1 MNIKGVSQLVLKT
14 IQLNR
19 KSGLDSR
26 AINQLV
32 QVTSQFESDIY
43 LTYNGHKV
51 NCKSIMGVLSL
62 AIPNNAEISL
72 EASGSDDREAL
83 RQLIETI
90 ESLA

>member
-1 MNIKGVSQLVLKT
+1 VVLKT

-26 AINQLV
+26 AINKMV

-62 AIPNNAEISL
+62 AIPNHAEISL
-72 EASGSDDREAL
+72 EASGSDDHEAL
-83 RQLIETI
+83 KQLIETI
-90 ESLA
+90 ESLD

>member
-1 MNIKGVSQLVLKT
+1 MVLKT
-14 IQLNR
+14 IQLKRNA
-19 KSGLDSR
+19 GLDSR

-72 EASGSDDREAL
+72 EASGSDDCEAL
-83 RQLIETI
+83 KKIIETI
-90 ESLA
+90 ESFS

>member
-1 MNIKGVSQLVLKT
+1 MVLKT
-14 IQLNR
+14 IRLNR
-19 KSGLDSR
+19 KAGLDSR

-32 QVTSQFESDIY
+32 HVTSQFESDIY

-72 EASGSDDREAL
+72 EASGTDDQEAL
-83 RQLIETI
+83 KQLVETI
-90 ESLA
+90 QTLV

>member
-1 MNIKGVSQLVLKT
+1 MVLKT

-19 KSGLDSR
+19 KAGLDSR
-26 AINQLV
+26 AINKLV

-72 EASGSDDREAL
+72 EATGSDDQEAIK
-83 RQLIETI
+83 QLVETI
-90 ESLA
+90 QTLT

>member
-1 MNIKGVSQLVLKT
+1 MVLKT
-14 IQLNR
+14 IQLKR
-19 KSGLDSR
+19 KAGLDSR

-62 AIPNNAEISL
+62 AIPNNAEICL
-72 EASGSDDREAL
+72 EASGSDDQEAL
-83 RQLIETI
+83 KQLIQTI
-90 ESLA
+90 ETLA

>member
-1 MNIKGVSQLVLKT
+1 MVLKT

-19 KSGLDSR
+19 KAGLDSR

-83 RQLIETI
+83 KQIVETI
-90 ESLA
+90 QSLN

>member
-1 MNIKGVSQLVLKT
+1 MVLKT
-14 IQLNR
+14 IQLKR
-19 KSGLDSR
+19 KAGLDSR

-72 EASGSDDREAL
+72 EASGSDYREAFN
-83 RQLIETI
+83 RLIETI

>member
-1 MNIKGVSQLVLKT
+1 MVLKT
-14 IQLNR
+14 IQL
-19 KSGLDSR
+19 KSNAGLDSR

-32 QVTSQFESDIY
+32 QVSSQFESDIY

-62 AIPNNAEISL
+62 AIPNNAEINL

-83 RQLIETI
+83 KKIIETI
-90 ESLA
+90 ESFS

>member
-1 MNIKGVSQLVLKT
+1 MVLKT

-32 QVTSQFESDIY
+32 QISSQFESDIY

-62 AIPNNAEISL
+62 AIPKNAEISL
-72 EASGSDDREAL
+72 EASGSDDREAIK
-83 RQLIETI
+83 QVIQTIET
-90 ESLA
+90 LD

>member
-1 MNIKGVSQLVLKT
+1 MVLKT
-14 IQLNR
+14 ILLKR
-19 KSGLDSR
+19 KVGLDSR

-51 NCKSIMGVLSL
+51 DCKSIMGVLSL

-72 EASGSDDREAL
+72 EATGSDDREAL
-83 RQLIETI
+83 KQLIKTF
-90 ESLA
+90 ESLD

>member
-1 MNIKGVSQLVLKT
+1 MVIKT

-19 KSGLDSR
+19 KAGLDSR

-72 EASGSDDREAL
+72 EASGSDDQEAIK
-83 RQLIETI
+83 QLVETI
-90 ESLA
+90 QTLT

>member
-1 MNIKGVSQLVLKT
+1 MVLKT

-72 EASGSDDREAL
+72 EASGSDDREAIK
-83 RQLIETI
+83 QLIVTI
-90 ESLA
+90 ETLD

>member
-1 MNIKGVSQLVLKT
+1 MVLKT

-19 KSGLDSR
+19 KAGLDSR
-26 AINQLV
+26 AINKLV

-72 EASGSDDREAL
+72 EASGSDDQEAL
-83 RQLIETI
+83 RQLVETI
-90 ESLA
+90 QTLT

>member
-1 MNIKGVSQLVLKT
+1 MVLKT
-14 IQLNR
+14 IQLKRNA
-19 KSGLDSR
+19 GLDSR

-62 AIPNNAEISL
+62 AIPYNAEISL

-83 RQLIETI
+83 KKIIETI
-90 ESLA
+90 ESFS